1 MLDFQWDNGNIN
13 HIIHQ
18 YPNRANTIEEV
29 ESLFEDPNFIVN
41 PNQIDSVGEQRFEGI
56 GLSNQGR
63 VLAIIFAY
71 RNDQIRPISCWPANH
86 STRKRYYERI
96 WQKEIRD

>member
-1 MLDFQWDNGNIN
+1 MLDFQWDKGNID

-29 ESLFEDPNFIVN
+29 ESLFTDPKFIVN
-41 PNQIDSVGEQRFEGI
+41 PNQIDSFGEQRFEGV
-56 GLSNQGR
+56 GLSNKGR
-63 VLAIIFAY
+63 VLAVIFAY
-71 RNDQIRPISCWPANH
+71 RNDQIRPVSCWPANQ

-96 WQKEIRD
+96 